1 MIDKVLPIT
10 KLKKDRTAQLI
21 AELYWD
27 HDRLST
33 AGQATLDDLA
43 KLWGVPTDEDLI
55 NGHSSDLPSDV
66 EPKDG

>member
-1 MIDKVLPIT
+1 MSKRST
-10 KLKKDRTAQLI
+10 QTQHLI
-21 AELYWD
+21 AQLYWD
-27 HDRLST
+27 HDRLSK

-55 NGHSSDLPSDV
+55 NGHSGDLPSDV